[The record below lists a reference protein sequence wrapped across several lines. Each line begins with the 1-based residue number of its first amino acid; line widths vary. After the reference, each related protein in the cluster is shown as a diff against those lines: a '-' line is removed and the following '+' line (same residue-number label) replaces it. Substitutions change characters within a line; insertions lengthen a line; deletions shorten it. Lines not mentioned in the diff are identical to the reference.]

1 MPHAPP
7 SEATWTSNLRRGR
20 PAERIGRYRPL
31 VQPRSYSL
39 HQQRTKELAASV
51 PTSGPTPSAASARAT
66 PSPSPVH
73 PRKKLREAQPRRS
86 RTQAPPPTTSAL
98 HQQLHHQHQHQHL
111 PPPPP
116 PPAAAASSSARP
128 SQHLKPFLCGVPTP
142 SPAVSAAASAAATP
156 QPSPAS
162 PRRRG
167 ASPQPLQH
175 RSRPRTGS
183 PPSPRS
189 GGVSPRRR
197 VPPPPPPA
205 PRLADELKT
214 DELWVP
220 VAVQDGLVR
229 VSGSGGSGD
238 AVAFCDRCSD
248 VVLARWASRSWVDRP
263 QQRARARQEVLLIG
277 ERARAIRADLR
288 ARRTAAAPSFVASSS
303 ASAYYAPTAGGEAAA
318 ATAAVEE
325 LSALLQR
332 QAELVEGF
340 GEEAADAREALAE
353 VRGSGSVRD
362 AASERLQRQVVS
374 LQREVERLRADARS
388 RASPTTASP
397 SVASVT
403 DDLGR
408 LTPAA
413 DVAPVVPAAAAAATS
428 PVARPFQEAPLPEQL
443 RHLSAV
449 MESTLADA
457 CRPADVD
464 VVRKMLAAAR
474 ASAAKMATM
483 GRAAQQQQQQQ
494 QRGRAADLPQPAQ
507 CRPRSQERA
516 ALPPPPTVVPPP
528 PPPPP
533 AAVAAATPVEQQRD
547 AEGRLRDGHGSMR
560 AVPAEAEEEEEEAL
574 QVRVSC
580 VYDLMTAKCG
590 ELGRTSAEL
599 IGDVSGASQASILL
613 DQLEFLPDGSVDR
626 SEWCDWFGALH
637 SIGQSP
643 DSILDVLLDEFR
655 RLPRG
660 RSNSGR
666 GSGVEAPEP
675 SLQTPVPVPRWVWM
689 QPRRA

>member
-51 PTSGPTPSAASARAT
+51 PTSGPAPSARAT

-98 HQQLHHQHQHQHL
+98 HQQLHHQHQHQH

-116 PPAAAASSSARP
+116 PPPPVASSSSSRP

-142 SPAVSAAASAAATP
+142 SPAASAGASAAATP

-167 ASPQPLQH
+167 SSPQPQQH

-205 PRLADELKT
+205 SRLADELKT

-229 VSGSGGSGD
+229 VSGGSGGD
-238 AVAFCDRCSD
+238 AAFCDRCSD
-248 VVLARWASRSWVDRP
+248 AVLARWAARSWVDRP
-263 QQRARARQEVLLIG
+263 QQRARARQEVVLIS

-288 ARRTAAAPSFVASSS
+288 ARRTAAAPSFVAASS

-374 LQREVERLRADARS
+374 LQREVERLRADARGRGS
-388 RASPTTASP
+388 AATPAAASP

-408 LTPAA
+408 LT
-413 DVAPVVPAAAAAATS
+413 VA
-428 PVARPFQEAPLPEQL
+428 
-443 RHLSAV
+443 
-449 MESTLADA
+449 
-457 CRPADVD
+457 
-464 VVRKMLAAAR
+464 
-474 ASAAKMATM
+474 
-483 GRAAQQQQQQQ
+483 
-494 QRGRAADLPQPAQ
+494 
-507 CRPRSQERA
+507 
-516 ALPPPPTVVPPP
+516 
-528 PPPPP
+528 
-533 AAVAAATPVEQQRD
+533 
-547 AEGRLRDGHGSMR
+547 
-560 AVPAEAEEEEEEAL
+560 
-574 QVRVSC
+574 
-580 VYDLMTAKCG
+580 
-590 ELGRTSAEL
+590 
-599 IGDVSGASQASILL
+599 
-613 DQLEFLPDGSVDR
+613 
-626 SEWCDWFGALH
+626 
-637 SIGQSP
+637 
-643 DSILDVLLDEFR
+643 
-655 RLPRG
+655 
-660 RSNSGR
+660 
-666 GSGVEAPEP
+666 
-675 SLQTPVPVPRWVWM
+675 
-689 QPRRA
+689 